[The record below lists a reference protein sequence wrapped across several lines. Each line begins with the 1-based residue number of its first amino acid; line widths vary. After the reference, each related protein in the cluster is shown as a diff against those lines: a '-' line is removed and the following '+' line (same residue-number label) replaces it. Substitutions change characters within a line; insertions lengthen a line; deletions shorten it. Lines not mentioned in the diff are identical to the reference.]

1 MLLLS
6 AGFSGCA
13 GGDETAPKSGSQSP
27 ASSSSSARRSSGSVP
42 TPTQTQTPQQASEAT
57 LAEIDGPA
65 PAETVP
71 TYGSNANNFLT
82 QSASI
87 PGEAG
92 GADDTTHEVA
102 ELGTPDAGLGL
113 PPVVEMACVLPH
125 LVYDDGL
132 LGPYYLFD
140 PQAQIRYAG
149 RSATVT
155 MSVDGF
161 EGQRTETS
169 RDYDDGTQFQAVD
182 LSHKF
187 YNTRTDE
194 ERFYGEGA
202 VKEHLLRAVIIDEAG
217 RTFESSCSFVLTY
230 P

>member
-1 MLLLS
+1 
-6 AGFSGCA
+6 
-13 GGDETAPKSGSQSP
+13 
-27 ASSSSSARRSSGSVP
+27 
-42 TPTQTQTPQQASEAT
+42 
-57 LAEIDGPA
+57 
-65 PAETVP
+65 
-71 TYGSNANNFLT
+71 
-82 QSASI
+82 
-87 PGEAG
+87 
-92 GADDTTHEVA
+92 
-102 ELGTPDAGLGL
+102 
-113 PPVVEMACVLPH
+113 
-125 LVYDDGL
+125 
-132 LGPYYLFD
+132 
-140 PQAQIRYAG
+140 
-149 RSATVT
+149 